1 MAARSEAGGNVRGR
15 VADRPGVLSSDETKS
30 AYKTTELIVAGVTAL
45 AVLIASAIADDLD
58 AHRAWALVSYIAI
71 GYMIARGLAKSG
83 SRHLGY
89 DEPGGRRPGQHDDD
103 R

>member
-1 MAARSEAGGNVRGR
+1 M
-15 VADRPGVLSSDETKS
+15 VAV
-30 AYKTTELIVAGVTAL
+30 VTAL
-45 AVLIASAIADDLD
+45 AVLIASAITDDLD
-58 AHRAWALVSYIAI
+58 SHRAWALVSYIAI

-89 DEPGGRRPGQHDDD
+89 DEPGGRRPGQSDED

>member
-1 MAARSEAGGNVRGR
+1 MTARSEGAGTVRPR
-15 VADRPGVLSSDETKS
+15 TADRPGVLASDETKS
-30 AYKTTELIVAGVTAL
+30 AYKTTELIVAVVTAL

-89 DEPGGRRPGQHDDD
+89 DEPGGRRPGEYGDD

>member
-1 MAARSEAGGNVRGR
+1 MTARSEGAGAVRNR
-15 VADRPGVLSSDETKS
+15 TADRHGVLSADETKS
-30 AYKTTELIVAGVTAL
+30 AYKTTELVVAVVTAL

-89 DEPGGRRPGQHDDD
+89 DEPGGRRPGDYGDDH
-103 R
+103 

>member
-15 VADRPGVLSSDETKS
+15 AMDRPGRLSSDETKS
-30 AYKTTELIVAGVTAL
+30 AYKTTELAVAVVTAL

-89 DEPGGRRPGQHDDD
+89 DEPGGRRPGDYDED

>member
-1 MAARSEAGGNVRGR
+1 MATRTEGAGSIHARA
-15 VADRPGVLSSDETKS
+15 ADRTGRLSSDETKS
-30 AYKTTELIVAGVTAL
+30 AYKTTELIVAVVAAL

-83 SRHLGY
+83 SPHLGY
-89 DEPGGRRPGQHDDD
+89 DEPGGRRPGEYGED

>member
-1 MAARSEAGGNVRGR
+1 MAARSEGGGTVRAR
-15 VADRPGVLSSDETKS
+15 ATDRPGLLSSDETKS
-30 AYKTTELIVAGVTAL
+30 AYKTTELVVAAVTAL

-89 DEPGGRRPGQHDDD
+89 DEPGGRRPGQLDDD

>member
-1 MAARSEAGGNVRGR
+1 MTARSEGAGTVRPR
-15 VADRPGVLSSDETKS
+15 STDRPGVLSSDETKS
-30 AYKTTELIVAGVTAL
+30 AYKTTELIVAVVTAL

-89 DEPGGRRPGQHDDD
+89 DEPGGRRPGEYGDD

>member
-1 MAARSEAGGNVRGR
+1 LTARSEGAGSSRAR
-15 VADRPGVLSSDETKS
+15 TTDRPGLLSSDETKS
-30 AYKTTELIVAGVTAL
+30 AYKTTELVVAAVTAL

-89 DEPGGRRPGQHDDD
+89 DEPGGRRPGQYDED

>member
-1 MAARSEAGGNVRGR
+1 LTARSEGVGSTRARTT
-15 VADRPGVLSSDETKS
+15 DRPGLLSSDETKS
-30 AYKTTELIVAGVTAL
+30 AYKTTELVVAAVTAL

-83 SRHLGY
+83 SRHVGY
-89 DEPGGRRPGQHDDD
+89 DEPGGRRPGDHGED